1 MAKISEGLF
10 VEVRA
15 VRHGLLYLRSYWQ
28 SQALTEAAQST
39 VQAFDDDPDDRLSP
53 SLPEKLFEDM

>member
-10 VEVRA
+10 VEFRPVCPG
-15 VRHGLLYLRSYWQ
+15 VLYLRSYWR
-28 SQALTEAAQST
+28 SQALTEAAYSI
-39 VQAFDDDPDDRLSP
+39 VEAFDHDPDDRLSP